1 MCLIIGELLVLK
13 SSCLKEVLG
22 WKILN
27 VCLGHG
33 LIILL
38 MDVTDERSI
47 DHLLLSLN
55 LQTDEL
61 HE

>member
-1 MCLIIGELLVLK
+1 
-13 SSCLKEVLG
+13 
-22 WKILN
+22 
-27 VCLGHG
+27 
-33 LIILL
+33 